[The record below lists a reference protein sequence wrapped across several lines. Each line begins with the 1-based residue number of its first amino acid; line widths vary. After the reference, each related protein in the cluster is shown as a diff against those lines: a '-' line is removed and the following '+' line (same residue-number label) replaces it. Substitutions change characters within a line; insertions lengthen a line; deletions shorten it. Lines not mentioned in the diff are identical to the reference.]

1 MAGAGS
7 EGRIVNRTNSLDFRG
22 PSGNQGVAWNGGGA
36 QVDFRKAPWPLR
48 PPRWLLIPSALPGAG
63 MGREGRTR
71 DPVAWSG
78 GWQAFPVEGWSVVI
92 LGLRVPWTLS
102 QLFISAV
109 VAESSR

>member
-1 MAGAGS
+1 MASSTSTLVAY
-7 EGRIVNRTNSLDFRG
+7 SLSPAR
-22 PSGNQGVAWNGGGA
+22 
-36 QVDFRKAPWPLR
+36 
-48 PPRWLLIPSALPGAG
+48 AG